1 MSIPKEPRQLM
12 INLMYLVL
20 TAMLALN
27 VSAEVLNAFLSMDK
41 SIGNSSRIISDSNTQ
56 LFLAI
61 EQQAEAYSQ
70 FEPIEKKAK
79 EVLILVKE
87 FHDYIEKLRFDLIE
101 ASGGLDENN
110 EPVRKE
116 RKEPTTRLFVNEG
129 RGNEL
134 KGKIINV
141 RKRLLELVAGGN
153 EKALLEKILPLEIEP
168 IPEKSD
174 KNDWAQ
180 FTFQQMPVAA
190 VLPILSK
197 FQNDAK
203 IAESAILNYF
213 YTKVQGEK
221 VVFDQ
226 YAAVISSDKSYVI
239 KGEPLSSEIFLSAF
253 STTADNVKI
262 KVDGE
267 EIDLLNGKALFNIR
281 PNKIGTHSF
290 IAEVSLTNP
299 ITNEVKNY
307 TKRFIYEVGERSV
320 TASADKMNVFYLGVD
335 NPFSVS
341 AAGVASKDVNVSS
354 NDVRMDKIRHGKF
367 NVKPMRTGIAKIT
380 ISGGGLQPTIFE
392 YRVKKIPDPVIRLG
406 RKGQTLM
413 EPNEIKAFKGLVALL
428 ENFDFEARCN
438 IVGFEITR
446 LPKKGDALV
455 IKNQGGRFKSDAK
468 KMLGKA
474 SFGDTFFFDQIL
486 VKCPGDQVTRKLN
499 GLSIKIQ

>member
-239 KGEPLSSEIFLSAF
+239 KGEPLSSEIFL
-253 STTADNVKI
+253 
-262 KVDGE
+262 
-267 EIDLLNGKALFNIR
+267 
-281 PNKIGTHSF
+281 
-290 IAEVSLTNP
+290 
-299 ITNEVKNY
+299 
-307 TKRFIYEVGERSV
+307 
-320 TASADKMNVFYLGVD
+320 
-335 NPFSVS
+335 
-341 AAGVASKDVNVSS
+341 
-354 NDVRMDKIRHGKF
+354 
-367 NVKPMRTGIAKIT
+367 
-380 ISGGGLQPTIFE
+380 
-392 YRVKKIPDPVIRLG
+392 
-406 RKGQTLM
+406 
-413 EPNEIKAFKGLVALL
+413 
-428 ENFDFEARCN
+428 C
-438 IVGFEITR
+438 
-446 LPKKGDALV
+446 
-455 IKNQGGRFKSDAK
+455 
-468 KMLGKA
+468 
-474 SFGDTFFFDQIL
+474 
-486 VKCPGDQVTRKLN
+486 
-499 GLSIKIQ
+499 